1 MILDS
6 SAIVCVIEE
15 EGGYDDLLDAL
26 AAAPHIAVGA
36 PTLFE
41 TAIVLIAREG
51 AAGRATLLHFLDEN
65 EIVSIP
71 FGEHHWAIAA
81 EAFIRYGKGRHPA
94 RLNYGDCMTY
104 ATARLA
110 GDSLLCVGDDF
121 AQTDLSLA
129 LT

>member
-6 SAIVCVIEE
+6 SAIVSVIEE
-15 EGGYDDLLDAL
+15 EDGAADL
-26 AAAPHIAVGA
+26 AAALARARSVAVGA

-51 AAGRATLLHFLDEN
+51 KAGRRSLVRFLEDN
-65 EIVSIP
+65 EVAAIS
-71 FGEHHWAIAA
+71 FGARHWAVAA
-81 EAFIRYGKGRHPA
+81 EAFIRFGKGRHPA

-110 GDSLLCVGDDF
+110 DDPLLCVGNDF
-121 AQTDLSLA
+121 ARTDLQLA
-129 LT
+129 LA